1 LNLRLSRTFRMG
13 NAVKLDGLVEAFNIG
28 NRVNNLTRNSTWGPA
43 AYPSSPVPAFN
54 RITAVGDPRSLQFG
68 VRVTF

>member
-1 LNLRLSRTFRMG
+1 MGRMLPQSRT
-13 NAVKLDGLVEAFNIG
+13 LDALVEAFNIG
-28 NRVNNLTRNSTWGPA
+28 NRVNNLIRNNTWGPGE
-43 AYPSSPVPAFN
+43 YPSGPVPAFN